1 MNLFLVDVINR
12 NPSDIDF
19 IVNVKVFCQSLFEN
33 ISGSISHLQNTSGSM
48 SFGEY
53 LRVWEIVSVGA
64 LCDRHR
70 GMSGYIRDAFHL
82 GWE

>member
-1 MNLFLVDVINR
+1 MNLFLVDVING
-12 NPSDIDF
+12 NTSDIDF
-19 IVNVKVFCQSLFEN
+19 MYVKVFCQSLFEN
-33 ISGSISHLQNTSGSM
+33 TSGSISHLENTSGSM

-53 LRVWEIVSVGA
+53 LWVWEVVSVGA

-82 GWE
+82 G